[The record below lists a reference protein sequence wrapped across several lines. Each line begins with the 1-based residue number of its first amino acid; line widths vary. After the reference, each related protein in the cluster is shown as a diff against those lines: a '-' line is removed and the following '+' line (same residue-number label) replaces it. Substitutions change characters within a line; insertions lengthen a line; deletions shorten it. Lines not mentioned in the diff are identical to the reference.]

1 MDSYLQR
8 VAPIEYVRQN
18 YSDTKIL
25 FPGHGQA
32 SSPKTLLDEQL
43 DYISTFRSLVEQQQ
57 MQSATQVGGERATN
71 IPEEGKIIIKS
82 ELQRLYP
89 NYIPVVNGIPLP
101 TLLDLNIDA
110 VAKEISQEK

>member
-18 YSDTKIL
+18 YSDAKIL

-32 SSPKTLLDEQL
+32 GSPKTLLDEQL

-57 MQSATQVGGERATN
+57 MQSDDISFV
-71 IPEEGKIIIKS
+71 KSIIISIK
-82 ELQRLYP
+82 
-89 NYIPVVNGIPLP
+89 
-101 TLLDLNIDA
+101 
-110 VAKEISQEK
+110 

>member
-18 YSDTKIL
+18 YSDAKIL

-32 SSPKTLLDEQL
+32 GSPKTLLDEQL
-43 DYISTFRSLVEQQQ
+43 DY
-57 MQSATQVGGERATN
+57 
-71 IPEEGKIIIKS
+71 
-82 ELQRLYP
+82 
-89 NYIPVVNGIPLP
+89 NGIPLP
-101 TLLDLNIDA
+101 TLLDLNIYA